1 MKSPFSLP
9 GQKRIQQLAD
19 NARYFRKRLYDMKF
33 IVYGNEESPV
43 VPILLYQPGKVAFF
57 SREMLR
63 RKIGVVV
70 VGFPATSIIEARAR
84 ICLSSSHT
92 REMLDFALKE
102 IDELGDL
109 LLLKMKK

>member
-1 MKSPFSLP
+1 MIGSGGYHQFHSQAILWNHLSIVILSVWMSCLV
-9 GQKRIQQLAD
+9 RIPC
-19 NARYFRKRLYDMKF
+19 R
-33 IVYGNEESPV
+33 
-43 VPILLYQPGKVAFF
+43 FF